1 MKKTKMYRY
10 IGQNGIL
17 TTYILL
23 DGIKHTLR
31 YHLKA
36 DEGKLLTN
44 GTTIAKV
51 VEINAEDLSE
61 WYEVKDPEAN
71 LNK

>member
-10 IGQNGIL
+10 IGQNGVL

-23 DGIKHTLR
+23 DGINHILR
-31 YHLKA
+31 YHLVA
-36 DEGKLLTN
+36 DDGKLLTN
-44 GTTIAKV
+44 GERVAKI
-51 VEINAEDLSE
+51 VEINAVDLED
-61 WYEVKDPEAN
+61 WYEINDPEAN